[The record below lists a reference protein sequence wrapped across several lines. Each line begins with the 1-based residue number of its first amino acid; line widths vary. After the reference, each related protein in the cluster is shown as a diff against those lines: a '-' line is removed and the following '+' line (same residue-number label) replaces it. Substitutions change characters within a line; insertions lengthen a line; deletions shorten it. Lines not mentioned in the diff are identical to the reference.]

1 MLLTLDRVPF
11 NDECGVIARRD
22 KEDMNVVTAIND
34 LIWNPMAYLALGL
47 GLFFTVLTRGI
58 QFRHIPDMIRELGAK
73 KDTPDGNSP
82 LQAVLLTLA
91 SRVGVGNIAG
101 VATAIYAGG
110 PGAMFWMVMCALLG
124 SASAYAES
132 TLAQVFKTKV
142 DGEHRGGVPFYV
154 EKGLKA
160 KWLAVILAVMI
171 LAGYGFVFPGV
182 QSNNIAQS
190 MNEAFSIPLWVSAV
204 VVTVLLGVVI
214 IGGTKRIVAV
224 AQVFVPFMAIGY
236 IIATVVLLAMNA
248 DQIWP
253 TMQLVLSSAFGVNPI
268 FGGILG
274 AAVAWGVRRAVFSNV
289 AGVGEGTFG
298 AASAAVRHPA
308 KQGLVQAFSIFIDT
322 VVVCNAT
329 GTMILITGL
338 YDVTDDKGG
347 LLFDG
352 AGGMTAGP
360 AYTQSAIDTI
370 APGIGPGFVAIALF
384 FFAFTTLIAFFYIAK
399 TNLVYLLDGRKGRAL
414 DWLLKI
420 GMIAITFYGSVESPD
435 LIWAIGDIGYGSIGW
450 VNMICILLLSPVV
463 YKVTKDYDRQRRA
476 GKELTFNPEALG
488 IKRAH
493 FWMENHTGTIA
504 RARTEG
510 LVDDR

>member
-1 MLLTLDRVPF
+1 MD
-11 NDECGVIARRD
+11 VIS
-22 KEDMNVVTAIND
+22 AIND

-58 QFRHIPDMIRELGAK
+58 QFRRIPDMIRELGAK

-110 PGAMFWMVMCALLG
+110 PGAMFWMVLCALLG

-132 TLAQVFKTKV
+132 TLAQVFKTKI
-142 DGEHRGGVPFYV
+142 DGEHRGGVPYYV

-160 KWLAVILAVMI
+160 KWLAVILAAMI
-171 LAGYGFVFPGV
+171 LIGYGFVFPGV

-190 MNEAFSIPLWVSAV
+190 VNEAFSIPLWASALF
-204 VVTVLLGVVI
+204 VTALLAFVI

-224 AQVFVPFMAIGY
+224 AQVFVPFMAAGY
-236 IIATVVLLAMNA
+236 IIATIIMLAMNA
-248 DQIWP
+248 EQIWP
-253 TMQLVLSSAFGVNPI
+253 TMQLVFSSAFGVNQV

-289 AGVGEGTFG
+289 AGIGEGTFG

-329 GTMILITGL
+329 GIMILISGL
-338 YDVTDDKGG
+338 YDVADENGT
-347 LLFDG
+347 LIFSG
-352 AGGMTAGP
+352 ANGIEAGP
-360 AYTQSAIDTI
+360 AYTQAAIDTI

-384 FFAFTTLIAFFYIAK
+384 FFAFTTLIAFYYIAK
-399 TNLVYLLDGRKGRAL
+399 TNLVYLFRGRAVTIA
-414 DWLLKI
+414 DWVLKA
-420 GMIAITFYGSVESPD
+420 GMIAITFYGSVESPT

-463 YKVTKDYDRQRRA
+463 FKVTRDYDRQRRA
-476 GKELTFNPEALG
+476 GTDLSFNPESLG

-504 RARTEG
+504 RAESEG
-510 LVDDR
+510 LLDDEPR